1 MKKILNLTQHNAT
14 PEQVAQ
20 GVVEPSPTNKARII
34 ELLTFDD
41 IPDYAQI
48 AERARELGKIVWDEF
63 GIMDDNDAQSD
74 DKPDCLAMIG
84 GAPYLMPELHF
95 VLATEFYTTPLFAF
109 SKRVSEEKVNP
120 DGSVT
125 KTQVFKHL
133 GFV

>member
-41 IPDYAQI
+41 IPDLAQI
-48 AERARELGKIVWDEF
+48 SERARELGKIVWDEF
-63 GIMDDNDAQSD
+63 GIKDDNDAQSAE
-74 DKPDCLAMIG
+74 CIAMIG
-84 GAPYLMPELHF
+84 GAPYLMPALHF
-95 VLATEFYTTPLFAF
+95 VLAMEFYTTPLFAF